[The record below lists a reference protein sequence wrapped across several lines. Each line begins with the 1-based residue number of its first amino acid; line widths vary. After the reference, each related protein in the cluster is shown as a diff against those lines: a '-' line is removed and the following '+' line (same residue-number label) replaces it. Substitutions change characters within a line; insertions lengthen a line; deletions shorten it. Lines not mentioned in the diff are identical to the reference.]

1 MSMRKI
7 HKKSS
12 NGNKAT
18 KPSDLIGD
26 ASHSGMHA
34 STQIR
39 MYGRSE
45 HVLAKYSSVAAILRG
60 EQIRELTPPVLP
72 PQQGLTAAEKI
83 RTNAVFSAEY
93 QAYVDQRVKITQDKY
108 DLKDWIHNSKLEKS
122 FRTKFETT
130 YPAYST
136 MELEAYIQA
145 LEEFYNSTI
154 SLLDSHKQDYARR
167 EWFEIHQS
175 ERETVPEFKIRIKD
189 TIHRYNSLMLVA
201 HHLTDTEIGEMF
213 IKKLNSTFNDLK
225 IKCQQEQILKS
236 RIGNEQHPEPVPYLE
251 HTGYPTSLEA
261 AYQRAIEFEETIR
274 NYKTPTQH
282 LSTFTTMN
290 EERKYRNS
298 RTGEFKTLAQ
308 MDKDDLASEYGV
320 GKCHICKKN
329 GPQYK
334 GDHFASAHDEFVEH
348 RRNRHKDT
356 RSRNP
361 SKTAGRQAKAKSD
374 KNKVPVQVALATL
387 RKVAKA
393 EESKA
398 KKAEKNT
405 ERAKVH
411 SEKAKT
417 ITQLLSTFE
426 P

>member
-1 MSMRKI
+1 MSKI

-45 HVLAKYSSVAAILRG
+45 HVLAKFPSVAAILRG
-60 EQIRELTPPVLP
+60 EQTRELTPPVLP

-154 SLLDSHKQDYARR
+154 SILDSHKQDYARR

-251 HTGYPTSLEA
+251 HTGYPTSL
-261 AYQRAIEFEETIR
+261 
-274 NYKTPTQH
+274 
-282 LSTFTTMN
+282 
-290 EERKYRNS
+290 
-298 RTGEFKTLAQ
+298 
-308 MDKDDLASEYGV
+308 
-320 GKCHICKKN
+320 
-329 GPQYK
+329 
-334 GDHFASAHDEFVEH
+334 
-348 RRNRHKDT
+348 
-356 RSRNP
+356 
-361 SKTAGRQAKAKSD
+361 
-374 KNKVPVQVALATL
+374 
-387 RKVAKA
+387 
-393 EESKA
+393 
-398 KKAEKNT
+398 
-405 ERAKVH
+405 
-411 SEKAKT
+411 
-417 ITQLLSTFE
+417 
-426 P
+426 